1 MKNNVD
7 AVKNDQIK
15 TKCDWDREKKKL
27 ISEHETQIED
37 LKNQLEDDQMSEVR
51 QAKDKADKAFKKKLQ
66 EKEALW

>member
-37 LKNQLEDDQMSEVR
+37 LKN
-51 QAKDKADKAFKKKLQ
+51 
-66 EKEALW
+66 